1 MLVQFNNSIV
11 LVIGNGGAMRVGPL
25 ALYGYQSPTK
35 ELVELARNTARITHS
50 HRLGYNGAVLQC
62 LAVHQALHAPPGGL
76 RTVADINNFLAA
88 LIDKMTKVET
98 EWAMSDGEQQSSPT
112 TLAASSNSNGESCTT
127 RLPYVEKL
135 RKVKE
140 ILNTE
145 LRGNNNF
152 IYTTE
157 RVIALLGNEISALR
171 SVPTAIYSALRSQL
185 PVEGLQGGS
194 GPGGQH
200 HPFVRTLYYAI
211 SLGGDTD
218 TIASMAC
225 SISGALYG
233 YEAIPRALLK
243 HCEAAEVLD
252 KYAEDLYKLVRL
264 NL

>member
-1 MLVQFNNSIV
+1 
-11 LVIGNGGAMRVGPL
+11 MRVGPL
-25 ALYGYQSPTK
+25 ALYGYQSSTK
-35 ELVELARNTARITHS
+35 DLVELSRNTARITHS

-62 LAVHQALHAPPGGL
+62 LAVHQALHAPPSGL
-76 RTVADINNFLAA
+76 RTVTDVNNFLAA
-88 LIDKMTKVET
+88 LIEKMTKVET
-98 EWAMSDGEQQSSPT
+98 EWAQQQDGEQQQQQPSPT
-112 TLAASSNSNGESCTT
+112 TPAASSNNNGESVAT
-127 RLPYVEKL
+127 RLPYVDKL

-145 LRGNNNF
+145 MRGGNNLF
-152 IYTTE
+152 FTTE
-157 RVIALLGNEISALR
+157 RVVALLGNEISALR
-171 SVPTAIYSALRSQL
+171 SVPTAIYSALRGQL
-185 PVEGLQGGS
+185 PVEGLSGGV

-252 KYAEDLYKLVRL
+252 KYAEDLYKLVRSSL
-264 NL
+264 